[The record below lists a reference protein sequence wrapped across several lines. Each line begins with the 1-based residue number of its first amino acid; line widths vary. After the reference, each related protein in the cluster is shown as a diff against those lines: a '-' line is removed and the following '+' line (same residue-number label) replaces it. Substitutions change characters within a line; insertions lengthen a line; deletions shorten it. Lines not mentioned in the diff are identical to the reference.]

1 MGVYVHIKKMCGIHE
16 LPKSL
21 IDTQGSCRQVCI
33 IYPKEKWKT
42 KTKEKKL
49 LFQGTF
55 VTGDGIAP
63 HVTSYDLHI
72 RKNLVAL
79 PALKLPLNTQDHFP
93 AQSSSGRC
101 MPTIAEVAFVEAL
114 RKGLNC
120 DVMLVDK
127 HAFGKGSGVE
137 LGRFVLKWRF
147 GAKSGDPICH
157 FPPLV
162 LLACKLEENE
172 KDLQSLGFSDN
183 ICKPIKPSALATIL
197 SKVSPDENCRI
208 KIRATQLLMKKEWR
222 EKRKLEYFT

>member
-1 MGVYVHIKKMCGIHE
+1 MKDKA
-16 LPKSL
+16 
-21 IDTQGSCRQVCI
+21 
-33 IYPKEKWKT
+33 KEK
-42 KTKEKKL
+42 EIIVS
-49 LFQGTF
+49 QGTF

-72 RKNLVAL
+72 RKNFGAL
-79 PALKLPLNTQDHFP
+79 PALKFPLNTQDCFS

-101 MPTIAEVAFVEAL
+101 TPTIAEVAFVEAL

-120 DVMLVDK
+120 DVMLVNK

-137 LGRFVLKWRF
+137 LGRFVLNCRL

-172 KDLQSLGFSDN
+172 RDLQSLGFPDN
-183 ICKPIKPSALATIL
+183 ICKPIMPSALPTTL
-197 SKVSPDENCRI
+197 SKVSPNENCRI
-208 KIRATQLLMKKEWR
+208 KIRATQLLMKKE
-222 EKRKLEYFT
+222 

>member
-1 MGVYVHIKKMCGIHE
+1 MHHIPKVKM
-16 LPKSL
+16 K
-21 IDTQGSCRQVCI
+21 DKD
-33 IYPKEKWKT
+33 KEK
-42 KTKEKKL
+42 EMIVS
-49 LFQGTF
+49 QGTF
-55 VTGDGIAP
+55 VTGDSIAP

-101 MPTIAEVAFVEAL
+101 MPPISEVEFVEAL

-137 LGRFVLKWRF
+137 LGRFVLKCML

-172 KDLQSLGFSDN
+172 KDLKSLGFSDN
-183 ICKPIKPSALATIL
+183 ICKTHKAFRLGNYS
-197 SKVSPDENCRI
+197 
-208 KIRATQLLMKKEWR
+208 
-222 EKRKLEYFT
+222 F

>member
-1 MGVYVHIKKMCGIHE
+1 MK
-16 LPKSL
+16 
-21 IDTQGSCRQVCI
+21 D
-33 IYPKEKWKT
+33 KEK
-42 KTKEKKL
+42 EIIIS
-49 LFQGTF
+49 QGTF

-63 HVTSYDLHI
+63 RVTSYDLHI

-101 MPTIAEVAFVEAL
+101 TPTIAEVAFVEAL

-120 DVMLVDK
+120 DVMLLVDK

-137 LGRFVLKWRF
+137 LGRFLLKCRL
-147 GAKSGDPICH
+147 GARSGDRICH

-183 ICKPIKPSALATIL
+183 ICKPIKPSALPTIL
-197 SKVSPDENCRI
+197 SKVSPNENCRI
-208 KIRATQLLMKKEWR
+208 KIRATQLHMKKG
-222 EKRKLEYFT
+222 

>member
-1 MGVYVHIKKMCGIHE
+1 MHHIPKGKM
-16 LPKSL
+16 K
-21 IDTQGSCRQVCI
+21 D
-33 IYPKEKWKT
+33 KEK
-42 KTKEKKL
+42 EIIVS
-49 LFQGTF
+49 QGTF
-55 VTGDGIAP
+55 VTGDGIAAR
-63 HVTSYDLHI
+63 VTSYDLHI

-101 MPTIAEVAFVEAL
+101 MPPIAEVAFVEAL
-114 RKGLNC
+114 RKGLYC

-137 LGRFVLKWRF
+137 LGRFVLKCSL

-183 ICKPIKPSALATIL
+183 ICKPIKPSALPTIL
-197 SKVSPDENCRI
+197 SNVSPNENCRI
-208 KIRATQLLMKKEWR
+208 KIRATQLLMKKE
-222 EKRKLEYFT
+222 

>member
-1 MGVYVHIKKMCGIHE
+1 MYAAVRHIPKGKM
-16 LPKSL
+16 K
-21 IDTQGSCRQVCI
+21 
-33 IYPKEKWKT
+33 YKEKE
-42 KTKEKKL
+42 KEIIVP
-49 LFQGTF
+49 GNICNRCC
-55 VTGDGIAP
+55 IAP
-63 HVTSYDLHI
+63 RVTSYDLHN

-93 AQSSSGRC
+93 AQSSSRRC
-101 MPTIAEVAFVEAL
+101 MPPISEVEFVEAL

-137 LGRFVLKWRF
+137 LGRFVLKCRC
-147 GAKSGDPICH
+147 GAKSGDHICH

-172 KDLQSLGFSDN
+172 KDLQSLSFSDN

-197 SKVSPDENCRI
+197 SKVSPNENSRI
-208 KIRATQLLMKKEWR
+208 KIRATQLHMKKG
-222 EKRKLEYFT
+222 